1 MKTVLF
7 LLSFL
12 ASLHLAAQ
20 DTSAVIVHKDPRLD
34 ALVRKQAA
42 INVAVKK
49 ASSRTMR
56 GFRLLVI
63 NTNNRDE
70 AIAAKTKLYT
80 LYPELKAYLAY
91 QSPYYKLKAG
101 NFPTRAEA
109 ESYKRTMSVLFPK
122 GVFVISDII
131 ELKAEKDAVEVED

>member
-1 MKTVLF
+1 MKTVLI

-12 ASLHLAAQ
+12 ATLHVAAQ
-20 DTSAVIVHKDPRLD
+20 DSGTVIVHKDPRVDLL
-34 ALVRKQAA
+34 AKKQAA

-56 GFRLLVI
+56 GFRLLVV
-63 NTNNRDE
+63 NTTRREE
-70 AIAAKTKLYT
+70 AIAAKTKIYT

-101 NFPTRAEA
+101 NFRTREEA
-109 ESYKRTMSVLFPK
+109 ETYRRTMSTLFPK
-122 GVFVISDII
+122 GVFIVNDII
-131 ELKAEKDAVEVED
+131 ELKAEKDAVELEE